1 MRKLLINVVVVG
13 LISVLSI
20 PVLAQEK
27 AIEDRVK
34 ALEDIIGSYSFY
46 GSLRFQ
52 TFYNDTSNIDGNT
65 RNAANIEDDEGL
77 RWDLAGNARFGTKVT
92 RDKISGVYEIGLDD
106 DASVYTRL
114 IYGIYDFGP
123 GKVLIGQDYT
133 PIGRICYSNQVY
145 ADDLT
150 LTGWGAAYEVRTP
163 QIRFEFNGLEVA
175 FVKDKGSSIPSSPS
189 AAGVAKTQGDVDVL
203 MPKIE
208 MRYHV
213 GQEKFFAD
221 VFGGF
226 FAFEVE
232 DVVGLDNAGNA
243 VVNYGDETVNSWVV
257 GAGGGV
263 NLDPVFLRAQAYYA
277 RNAADFSLVHTNSD
291 GAKFDAAGD
300 LVDEENFGAH
310 FVAGAKLG
318 KYTVEAGIGYVSSEY
333 DESGSEADNA
343 MSYYLNAVIP
353 IYGPFF
359 VVPEIGVLD
368 YLDGEDGR
376 DEDKDITY
384 VGAKWQINF

>member
-1 MRKLLINVVVVG
+1 MRKLLFHVVVVG

-20 PVLAQEK
+20 PALAQET

-34 ALEDIIGSYSFY
+34 ALEDIVGSYSFY
-46 GSLRFQ
+46 GSVRFQ
-52 TFYNDTSNIDGNT
+52 TFYNDTSNIDANT
-65 RNAANIEDDEGL
+65 RKDVGIKDDEGL

-114 IYGIYDFGP
+114 IYATYDFGA
-123 GKVLIGQDYT
+123 GTVLFGQDYT
-133 PIGRICYSNQVY
+133 PISRISYSNQVFG
-145 ADDLT
+145 DDLT
-150 LTGWGAAYEVRTP
+150 LTGWGAAYEPRTP
-163 QIRFEFNGLEVA
+163 QIRFEFKGLEIA

-189 AAGVAKTQGDVDVL
+189 AAGGIETQGDVDVL

-213 GQEKFFAD
+213 GQENIFAD

-232 DVVGLDNAGNA
+232 DVVALDNVGDT
-243 VVNYGDETVNSWVV
+243 VGNYGDETVNSWIV

-263 NLDPVFLRAQAYYA
+263 NLDPVFIRAQAYYA
-277 RNAADFSLVHTNSD
+277 RNAADFNLTHTNSD

-300 LVDEENFGAH
+300 IVDEDNFGAH
-310 FVAGAKLG
+310 FVAGATLG

-343 MSYYLNAVIP
+343 MSYYLNAMIP

-368 YLDGEDGR
+368 YLDGEDGE

-384 VGAKWQINF
+384 VGAKWQVNF